1 MTGVSTSVETALEPW
16 LAVFDRFP
24 FPAVVVERGTTRLL
38 RANRVAVEMLD
49 LDPDRVGA
57 HDGPVLADLVTRP
70 LAELDEDLR
79 IAAGGGDLPLVLA
92 SPSESGEPAR
102 HGCQVMPIALGP
114 GPVDRWFVTFG
125 CNLARLSRFQ
135 SLSSE
140 LRHANDEAIQERKLR
155 HRMSSELRTLERFA
169 QAMAHDLKGPLR
181 HIGTLLPAIEDSMG
195 ADLPPESRRLMELAR
210 ASAQRGRELV
220 DALLTHA
227 TAVSGDVESGP
238 VNLDRVVEA
247 SVTDHHWALEGV
259 AHRVSL
265 VGPLGVVQADRALIR
280 ILVDNLIGNA
290 IKYRNPD
297 RTLDIEITK
306 GSDDP
311 SSILEIADNGIG
323 FDAADA
329 ARVFEPFVRLETSVS
344 GHGIGLATCQTI
356 CSRHGWVID
365 AVGQRDRGARIR
377 VRSR

>member
-1 MTGVSTSVETALEPW
+1 MSTSVDTATNPW

-38 RANRVAVEMLD
+38 RANRAAIGMLD
-49 LDPDRVGA
+49 LDARLVGEV
-57 HDGPVLADLVTRP
+57 DGPTLADLVTRP

-79 IAAGGGDLPLVLA
+79 IAAGGGDLPVVLSA
-92 SPSESGEPAR
+92 PSESGEPER
-102 HGCQVMPIALGP
+102 HGCQVVPIAFGP
-114 GPVDRWFVTFG
+114 GPVDRWLVTFG

-135 SLSSE
+135 SLSGE
-140 LRHANDEAIQERKLR
+140 LRQANDEAIQERKLR
-155 HRMSSELRTLERFA
+155 DRMSGELRTLERFA

-210 ASAQRGRELV
+210 ASAQRGRDLV

-227 TAVSGDVESGP
+227 TAVSGDVDTGP
-238 VNLDRVVEA
+238 VDLDRVVEA
-247 SVTDHHWALEGV
+247 SVRDHRWALEGV

-265 VGPLGVVQADRALIR
+265 VGPLGVVQADRALAR
-280 ILVDNLIGNA
+280 LLVDNLIGNA

-297 RTLDIEITK
+297 RTLEIEITK
-306 GSDDP
+306 GPDGS

-329 ARVFEPFVRLETSVS
+329 TRVFEPFVRLESS
-344 GHGIGLATCQTI
+344 IDGHGIGLATCHTI
-356 CSRHGWVID
+356 CTRHGWVID
-365 AVGQRDRGARIR
+365 AIGQRDRGARLR
-377 VRSR
+377 VRAN